1 MKSLCA
7 MMDPLRRISIVAF
20 IVSEKTQQTEQTT
33 EALTCFEKTQQQ
45 FNNRLLFLILT
56 VTLEWRRKEEPPGF
70 SSATQPSG
78 VQPQE
83 QHGSLYLLWLRNEAK
98 TNKAAMQLRTVK
110 FYSKNSNSSASF
122 VFCFFFF
129 NTAWLNRSLATSGDE
144 TPPSVATKSC
154 AGNVKMLERDSKFQ
168 PKTPI
173 NSSAAVKW
181 MIGACF

>member
-1 MKSLCA
+1 MCN
-7 MMDPLRRISIVAF
+7 DGPTLRRISIVAF

-83 QHGSLYLLWLRNEAK
+83 QHGSLYLRWLRNEAK

-129 NTAWLNRSLATSGDE
+129 LILLGSKGHSLLQEMKHLRLWLQSRVLEMWKCYNE
-144 TPPSVATKSC
+144 TQNFNQKLHLTVA
-154 AGNVKMLERDSKFQ
+154 LQ
-168 PKTPI
+168 
-173 NSSAAVKW
+173 
-181 MIGACF
+181 